1 MKKIFILTIFI
12 VFFTSCSNLEEK
24 KEISLK
30 DRENLIFL
38 VESIKTNLKKG
49 ETKLLEESL
58 APSIRNGFVK
68 DEIQNIDFSRVNILN
83 SKPQFLGSTATNIV
97 GFTVQ
102 STTVYYDVEYKLKN
116 GEWKIVKFEERR
128 R

>member
-1 MKKIFILTIFI
+1 MKKIFILTIL
-12 VFFTSCSNLEEK
+12 VLFFTSCSNLGRRE
-24 KEISLK
+24 EISLK
-30 DRENLIFL
+30 DRESLIFL
-38 VESIKTNLKKG
+38 VESIKTNLQKG

-58 APSIRNGFVK
+58 APSIRNNFVK

-97 GFTVQ
+97 GFNVQ
-102 STTVYYDVEYKLKN
+102 SVTVYYDVEYELKS
-116 GEWKIVKFEERR
+116 GEWKIIKFKERR

>member
-1 MKKIFILTIFI
+1 MKKIFILSILI
-12 VFFTSCSNLEEK
+12 VFFTSCSNIGRRE
-24 KEISLK
+24 EISLR

-38 VESIKTNLKKG
+38 IESIKTNLQKG
-49 ETKLLEESL
+49 DIKLLEESL
-58 APSIRNGFVK
+58 VSSIGNNFIK

-83 SKPQFLGSTATNIV
+83 SKPQFLENTATNIV
-97 GFTVQ
+97 GFNIQ

-116 GEWKIVKFEERR
+116 GEWKIVKFKERR